1 MGEGICTLTNRS
13 SNEIWP
19 EGSLKGLSLGLLK
32 KGKGTVN
39 IKAFNFKLS
48 FIIIWLRNY
57 KKITKK
63 KNHEEKFRDGYV
75 KNFKI

>member
-19 EGSLKGLSLGLLK
+19 EGSLKGLALGLLK

-39 IKAFNFKLS
+39 RKAFNFKLS

-57 KKITKK
+57 YQKKKIMKR
-63 KNHEEKFRDGYV
+63 N
-75 KNFKI
+75 

>member
-1 MGEGICTLTNRS
+1 MGEGICTLTNRG

-19 EGSLKGLSLGLLK
+19 EGSLKGLALGLLK

-39 IKAFNFKLS
+39 KKAFNFKLS

-57 KKITKK
+57 FHTKK
-63 KNHEEKFRDGYV
+63 KNHEKKLRDGYV